1 MIPRRLNPARD
12 GERIAEH
19 RDFVRAHVPELVP
32 IIKEMVEAGCLTGWR
47 DVISVGP
54 SGSRAPGLGPEDCV
68 APVVYTAEEHA
79 RFDKLRNT
87 R

>member
-1 MIPRRLNPARD
+1 MIPRRLHPERD
-12 GERIAEH
+12 QERIAAH
-19 RDFVRAHVPELVP
+19 RDFVREHMPELVP
-32 IIKEMVEAGCLTGWR
+32 IIKGMVEAGCLTGWR

-68 APVVYTAEEHA
+68 APCVYTAAEHA
-79 RFDKLRNT
+79 RFEKLRTT